1 MRTRQARG
9 LEVRQSRLWSRRV
22 QNPGW
27 PPLGGALVTIVIET
41 PADVSATMDQIG
53 ATNESLGC
61 LRGSGVGG
69 EGMTAT

>member
-1 MRTRQARG
+1 VVAQSPEPGVAAAR
-9 LEVRQSRLWSRRV
+9 
-22 QNPGW
+22 
-27 PPLGGALVTIVIET
+27 GALVTIVIET
-41 PADVSATMDQIG
+41 PADVLATMDQIG